1 MQVFWHERL
10 QRDACSA
17 LLYHTATPSNSKFW
31 LSKSSQSLPH
41 DICGEDSFSEML
53 DFIGA
58 PGEIR
63 TPDPQIR
70 SLVLY
75 PAELRALIPLPGN
88 RAAEPRDSYRLG
100 VSLARVAG
108 VNADLPCSVWA
119 QASAWFSTRM
129 RVASSLALA
138 GEKTSANS
146 GNPSASGTT
155 AISATTTT

>member
-70 SLVLY
+70 SLGDNCGC
-75 PAELRALIPLPGN
+75 PRLRMPLV
-88 RAAEPRDSYRLG
+88 RFRCDH
-100 VSLARVAG
+100 
-108 VNADLPCSVWA
+108 
-119 QASAWFSTRM
+119 
-129 RVASSLALA
+129 
-138 GEKTSANS
+138 
-146 GNPSASGTT
+146 
-155 AISATTTT
+155 ATCGICLK

>member
-1 MQVFWHERL
+1 MYGCRQVGEWAFLAKTVKISNFLHGRWVL
-10 QRDACSA
+10 SA
-17 LLYHTATPSNSKFW
+17 
-31 LSKSSQSLPH
+31 
-41 DICGEDSFSEML
+41 
-53 DFIGA
+53 GA

-129 RVASSLALA
+129 RVASSPALA
-138 GEKTSANS
+138 SEKTSANS

-155 AISATTTT
+155 AISATTTR